1 MKDNQPQPIGVF
13 DSGYGGLTI
22 LKELVKKLPS
32 YDFIYLGDNARAP
45 YGPRSFETVYAYAL
59 EAVIK
64 LFSMGC
70 RLVIIACNTASAKA
84 LRSIQQKNLP
94 LIDPAKRVLGVIR
107 PTVEYIGRVTVTGHI
122 GVLGTTG
129 TVASNS
135 YPLEIA
141 KLYPGFTVVQEACPL
156 WVPLVESNELSG
168 PGTEYFVRKHIER
181 LLSADP
187 AIDAVILGCTHYPLL
202 LDTIMTFTPAGVKVI
217 PQDSIVAES
226 LADYLRRHPEI
237 DAFCSRRG
245 LVRFFTT
252 DSADLFSTVGS
263 IFYGSDI
270 RAEKI
275 SLP

>member
-45 YGPRSFETVYAYAL
+45 YGPRSFETVYAYTL

-168 PGTEYFVRKHIER
+168 PGTEYFVRKHVER

-237 DAFCSRRG
+237 DTRCSRRG

-252 DSADLFSTVGS
+252 DSAELFSEIGS
-263 IFYGSDI
+263 LFYGSDI

>member
-32 YDFIYLGDNARAP
+32 YAFIYLGDNARAP